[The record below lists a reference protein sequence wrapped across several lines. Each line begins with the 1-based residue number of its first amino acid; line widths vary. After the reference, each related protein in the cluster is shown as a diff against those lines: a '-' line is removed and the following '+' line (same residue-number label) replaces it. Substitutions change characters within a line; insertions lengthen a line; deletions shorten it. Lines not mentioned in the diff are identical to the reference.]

1 MNPHRSLAFCAV
13 RRWAAAAPYIA
24 MLLFIGPITGGLA
37 EEPGLVI
44 EPELVV
50 SNTLA
55 YSRQIKTADLDIQAA
70 EARQKQ
76 AQAQALPKL
85 SADGKAS
92 WYTGLKESSFG
103 PAFTIPAIEDRYGAG
118 VSINQPA
125 YTGGRLTSQKQG
137 ATFQKQAARSNRE
150 TTEADLRYRALSAY
164 WSWSKAYYGVATLNA
179 SVQRTEALSKE
190 TRDRLGAGMAT
201 ESDAL
206 STEVLLDQ
214 TRLQLAAA
222 RRGVQLA
229 LATLTLLTGRDFP
242 SNSLPRQAAAV
253 PEAVLAD
260 EPALIAS
267 ALRHRPELE
276 ASRLDAKAA
285 ESAVKTAR
293 SEYYPQL
300 GLTARYENAR
310 PNQMIIPPRDQWD
323 GDGFAGITLNWSLFD
338 WGLTR
343 GKVKE
348 ASTRTAQAQ
357 LRRDQ
362 WQDQIVW
369 ETRQARINLVDAR
382 ERVVVANRAE
392 ESARKNLESATALF
406 KNGLLRHSEM
416 LDANAKLTVAQNEAI
431 ATRADAILARAALE
445 HAIGNLKG
453 ADQRPDRKP

>member
-1 MNPHRSLAFCAV
+1 MKLHHPLEPCAV
-13 RRWAAAAPYIA
+13 SRLPASPPRLIL
-24 MLLFIGPITGGLA
+24 LLFLGPILAGLA
-37 EEPGLVI
+37 QEPALVI

-85 SADGKAS
+85 SADSKAS
-92 WYTGLKESSFG
+92 WYTGLKDSSFG

-125 YTGGRLTSQKQG
+125 YTGGRITSQKQG
-137 ATFQKQAARSNRE
+137 ATFQKQAALSNRDA
-150 TTEADLRYRALSAY
+150 TEADLRYRALSAY
-164 WSWSKAYYGVATLNA
+164 WSWSKAYYGVETLQA

-201 ESDAL
+201 ENDAL

-229 LATLTLLTGRDFP
+229 LSTLTFLTGRDFP
-242 SNSLPRQAAAV
+242 SNSLPRQAAVV
-253 PEAVLAD
+253 PEPVLAA
-260 EPALIAS
+260 EPALIAG
-267 ALRHRPELE
+267 ALKNRPELE

-285 ESAVKTAR
+285 ETAVKTAR

-300 GLTARYENAR
+300 GLTARYEEAR
-310 PNQMIIPPRDQWD
+310 PNQMIIPPQDQWD

-343 GKVKE
+343 AKVKE

-362 WQDQIVW
+362 WQDQIIW
-369 ETRQARINLVDAR
+369 ETRQARINLVDAQ

-392 ESARKNLESATALF
+392 ASARKNLESATALF
-406 KNGLLRHSEM
+406 KNGLLRYSEM

-445 HAIGNLKG
+445 HAIGNLKSAVKARG
-453 ADQRPDRKP
+453 QNP